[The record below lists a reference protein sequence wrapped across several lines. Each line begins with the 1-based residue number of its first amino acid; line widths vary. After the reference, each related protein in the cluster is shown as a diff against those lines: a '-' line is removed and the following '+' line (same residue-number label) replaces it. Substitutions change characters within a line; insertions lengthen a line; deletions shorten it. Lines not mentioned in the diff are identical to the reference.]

1 MGSGDQMIV
10 DLSKVEIYLRPGITD
25 MRKQIAGLTTI
36 AQETMEL
43 DPLSGALFLFCSRNR
58 KLLKVVYWD
67 RNGFCLWMKRLEK
80 DKFPWPST
88 ESQALQIGKKE
99 IRMLLK
105 GIDFFS
111 AHQEIFYQ
119 EID

>member
-1 MGSGDQMIV
+1 MGSGDQMII

-58 KLLKVVYWD
+58 RSLKTCGLFLKLENWNMQSD
-67 RNGFCLWMKRLEK
+67 
-80 DKFPWPST
+80 
-88 ESQALQIGKKE
+88 I
-99 IRMLLK
+99 
-105 GIDFFS
+105 
-111 AHQEIFYQ
+111 
-119 EID
+119 